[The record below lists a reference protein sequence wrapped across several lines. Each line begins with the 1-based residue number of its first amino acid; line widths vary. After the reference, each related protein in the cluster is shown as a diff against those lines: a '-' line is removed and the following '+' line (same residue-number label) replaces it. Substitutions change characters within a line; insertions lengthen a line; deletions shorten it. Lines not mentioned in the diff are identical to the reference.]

1 MSILLSC
8 RPVAEEE
15 MNFEGSLVLFYL
27 LDKRLKSRIPFGMCT
42 ISCKKI
48 PHLSLLSKSSLI
60 DPTAPQ
66 RKTFRLPMFRFNTET
81 PALAELVERADNFR
95 DGMAVNFLK
104 VNQLLLSHI
113 PRSPNYQPLKEKIG
127 SMIYGKLELMLRP
140 HTS

>member
-1 MSILLSC
+1 M
-8 RPVAEEE
+8 PEEE

-27 LDKRLKSRIPFGMCT
+27 LDKRLKSRIPFGVCA

-48 PHLSLLSKSSLI
+48 PRLSASSKSSLI

-81 PALAELVERADNFR
+81 PALAELMERADNFR

-113 PRSPNYQPLKEKIG
+113 PHSPNYQPLKDKIG
-127 SMIYGKLELMLRP
+127 SMIYGKLELMLRRNS
-140 HTS
+140 TS